1 MYRSKKTGKNSFTFF
16 ESSMRDII
24 NRQSSMEEA
33 LKGSLER
40 NEFHVVY
47 QPKYEISTNM
57 IVGFEALL
65 RWGNTEFKG
74 TGPDE
79 FIPILEQIGLI
90 DDVGMFVLD
99 NALQMIKKWQSM
111 TQQPLQM
118 AVNISPIQFNNP
130 MLFQQILQKL
140 AKYNLTGHSLEIE
153 ITEGIL
159 LEATQALKD
168 TLNDL
173 KKADISIALDDFGT
187 GYSSLSYI
195 KDYPINSIK
204 IDKSFIEEINKNNTQ
219 GKLVKAMIL
228 LAHSLDFHVTAEG
241 IECKEQLEYL
251 KGLKCDIAQGYYL
264 SRPLTAD
271 KVVCLL

>member
-1 MYRSKKTGKNSFTFF
+1 
-16 ESSMRDII
+16 
-24 NRQSSMEEA
+24 
-33 LKGSLER
+33 
-40 NEFHVVY
+40 
-47 QPKYEISTNM
+47 
-57 IVGFEALL
+57 
-65 RWGNTEFKG
+65 
-74 TGPDE
+74 
-79 FIPILEQIGLI
+79 
-90 DDVGMFVLD
+90 
-99 NALQMIKKWQSM
+99 
-111 TQQPLQM
+111 
-118 AVNISPIQFNNP
+118 
-130 MLFQQILQKL
+130 L
-140 AKYNLTGHSLEIE
+140 AKYNLTGHSFEIE
-153 ITEGIL
+153 IKEGIL